1 MENYEGPRVKLKTVQ
16 LKKLKPLAKNKTKTT
31 TKNNNSHELFLTK
44 WQKTKTRNVFG
55 NNMYTDIKF
64 SKG

>member
-16 LKKLKPLAKNKTKTT
+16 LKKLKPLAKNKTETT

-44 WQKTKTRNVFG
+44 
-55 NNMYTDIKF
+55 
-64 SKG
+64 